1 MNRDGTMTRRSHLM
15 LPICLVGLAI
25 AGPSDAQDAP
35 TALAL
40 SCAACHGTDGKS
52 PGAIPTLAGRP
63 AKELKEALAGF
74 KAGTRPATVM
84 NRLAKGYTDQE
95 IDALAGYFSR
105 HK

>member
-1 MNRDGTMTRRSHLM
+1 MVAASAAT
-15 LPICLVGLAI
+15 
-25 AGPSDAQDAP
+25 AQQP

-63 AKELKEALAGF
+63 AKELKDALVGF

-95 IDALAGYFSR
+95 IDALADYFSKR
-105 HK
+105 K

>member
-1 MNRDGTMTRRSHLM
+1 LLAGAL
-15 LPICLVGLAI
+15 GLLLASP
-25 AGPSDAQDAP
+25 AGAQTQP

-52 PGAIPTLAGRP
+52 PGAIPILAGRP
-63 AKELKEALAGF
+63 VKELKDALAGF

-95 IDALAGYFSR
+95 IDALADYFSKR
-105 HK
+105 K

>member
-1 MNRDGTMTRRSHLM
+1 MTRRSHLM
-15 LPICLVGLAI
+15 LLMCSVGLVI
-25 AGPSDAQDAP
+25 ASPSEAQNGP

-52 PGAIPTLAGRP
+52 PGAIPILAGRP
-63 AKELKEALAGF
+63 AKELKEALTGF

-95 IDALAGYFSR
+95 IDALADYFSR
-105 HK
+105 RK